1 MKNLL
6 LFVGAV
12 IVGIMI
18 MFGVQSLKVKNN
30 PKLDAQFT
38 KASSFSSDK
47 VPTDSL
53 AGNIVTLSGEV
64 AWQSREATTPAKIS
78 SVRPIQQGEV
88 LKTATGSATVN
99 FENSAKLIISPNSEI
114 EFAQTLPAN
123 FVFVQNMGTIE
134 YNRLGKIPLSVRVMH
149 LLIEQDLG
157 DIMVSLD
164 KDKRT
169 VTVDVNNGKITA
181 VFNDLEYNSK
191 LFHVSEGQKLI
202 FDDKTREAEVE

>member
-47 VPTDSL
+47 VPSDSL

-157 DIMVSLD
+157 DIMVSLY

>member
-47 VPTDSL
+47 VPSDSL